1 MAGVTITLLLLLIL
15 FCMLCMFLPID
26 ILIDSQLLLLYVASW
41 EERRFAVIEILDYIN
56 SWIQILAQ

>member
-1 MAGVTITLLLLLIL
+1 MAGVTITLLLLLTL